1 MAAAATTPPALG
13 TATVTASARAALATA
28 WRRQGRG
35 ATRRGISL
43 SIPARR
49 HRWRHR
55 GGTWHP
61 LAAATAAPTTAAA
74 VPSMVV
80 GGLRWWGGSG
90 VGSLPDRGRTPR
102 GGAVRIDRAAVVA
115 PHRGQ
120 WGEGRGGHRWRV
132 YSTVGQPAAGGG
144 GSAAPCQRFRAS
156 GPDRQAARAP
166 RQRADG
172 ASTRRCEGCT
182 TRAGGVHCSVQ
193 YDGPALCPLGAVDQN
208 AGVAPVA
215 VAVPGQHSP
224 AAAPRG

>member
-1 MAAAATTPPALG
+1 MAPACGRDGRSDHRCRRPVDGGRWPP
-13 TATVTASARAALATA
+13 
-28 WRRQGRG
+28 
-35 ATRRGISL
+35 
-43 SIPARR
+43 
-49 HRWRHR
+49 
-55 GGTWHP
+55 
-61 LAAATAAPTTAAA
+61 
-74 VPSMVV
+74 VV
-80 GGLRWWGGSG
+80 GGKRSG
-90 VGSLPDRGRTPR
+90 VPARQGAHPTGWGR
-102 GGAVRIDRAAVVA
+102 
-115 PHRGQ
+115 PHRPCRRGCPTSRPVGGGTRWPPVACVQ
-120 WGEGRGGHRWRV
+120 YRRPAGGR
-132 YSTVGQPAAGGG
+132 GG